1 MTLIALKSLITFVPT
16 SRMPVEVPLLGNGLL
31 FDDSTHF
38 PRYWPLVM
46 SFNDVFLFAKL
57 YFRGRGMTYSPVVFV
72 LHVVS
77 ISVVAEMVE
86 WIHAVAFHC

>member
-1 MTLIALKSLITFVPT
+1 
-16 SRMPVEVPLLGNGLL
+16 
-31 FDDSTHF
+31 
-38 PRYWPLVM
+38 
-46 SFNDVFLFAKL
+46 
-57 YFRGRGMTYSPVVFV
+57 MTYSPVVFV